1 MEDGSLEK
9 AVPCLLERR
18 NDGSLLVDP
27 FAFDLRSLR
36 AAEAAGLHSVS
47 LIASPGISRH
57 IGQASGFSVKVEIPP
72 LRWLPAFLLQLWQLG
87 EVQEAANK
95 SRVSPA
101 RVYQAMKREKSFRL
115 AVNAI
120 RTGRGG

>member
-1 MEDGSLEK
+1 MS
-9 AVPCLLERR
+9 ARSCLLERL
-18 NDGSLLVDP
+18 NDGSVLVDP

-36 AAEAAGLHSVS
+36 AAESTGLHSIS
-47 LIASPGISRH
+47 IIASAGISRH
-57 IGQASGFSVKVEIPP
+57 IAQASGFSLKVEIPSWN
-72 LRWLPAFLLQLWQLG
+72 WLPAFLLHLRQLG

-115 AVNAI
+115 AVNAV
-120 RTGRGG
+120 RTGHQG